1 MKPGTISRVRS
12 NRWIDTG
19 LILLALIISYAF
31 SMTHP
36 NISNME
42 MDALLNYYF
51 PAFLGIPLLVLFIIF
66 TLAFK
71 KAYARARW
79 PVVIIIS
86 LLIILLG
93 VWLHFI

>member
-1 MKPGTISRVRS
+1 MKS

-36 NISNME
+36 NLNNME
-42 MDALLNYYF
+42 MDALLNFYF
-51 PAFLGIPLLVLFIIF
+51 PVFLGIPLLVLFIIF
-66 TLAFK
+66 TFAFK
-71 KAYARARW
+71 KAYAHARW